1 MSNTDSGFT
10 VYAYL
15 MSHSGRS
22 KFTPT
27 LIEAHVAHLKKL
39 DADGR
44 LVICG
49 PFLDYKGGMV
59 IIRASSADEARRLAE
74 QDPFISSGFE
84 TYELRTLQTA
94 CKENNYLL

>member
-1 MSNTDSGFT
+1 MADTDAKFT

-15 MSHSGRS
+15 MTHSDRS
-22 KFTPT
+22 KFTPA

-39 DADGR
+39 DGDGR
-44 LVICG
+44 LVLCG

-59 IIRASSADEARRLAE
+59 VVRASSADEARRLAE

-84 TYELRTLQTA
+84 TYELRTLQMA
-94 CKENNYLL
+94 CRENNYLL